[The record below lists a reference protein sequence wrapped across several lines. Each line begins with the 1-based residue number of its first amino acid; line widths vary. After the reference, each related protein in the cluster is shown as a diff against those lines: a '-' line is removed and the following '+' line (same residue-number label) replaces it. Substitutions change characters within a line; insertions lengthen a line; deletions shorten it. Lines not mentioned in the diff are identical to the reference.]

1 MIVLGL
7 LVVELFGLFLLSR
20 WLTKT
25 MYILFYVLSRSRT
38 VAVSLMS
45 TILFPGTVI
54 HELSHLFTA
63 EILGVKT
70 GKLSL
75 IPENIN
81 EKEIRA
87 GSVQIA
93 STDPFRRYL
102 IGFAPIITGTISLF
116 CLSYFLP
123 QLWQDVTRAA
133 QNRTLFISP
142 SWYIFII
149 VGYLIFTI
157 SNTMF
162 TSREDTR
169 GFLPFALIIA
179 AFVASAYALG
189 LRIQISGVFLQISTT
204 AVSSLGRSLFAVLAL
219 NIIMLLTMKVF
230 IAIIRKMFRITINF
244 S

>member
-1 MIVLGL
+1 MMVFVWLAC
-7 LVVELFGLFLLSR
+7 ELFGLFVISR

-25 MYILFYVLSRSRT
+25 MYILFYVLFRSRT

-45 TILFPGTVI
+45 AILFPGTVI

-87 GSVQIA
+87 GSVQIE

-102 IGFAPIITGTISLF
+102 IGFAPIIIGTISLF
-116 CLSYFLP
+116 CLSYFIP
-123 QLWQDVTRAA
+123 GLWRDITLAA
-133 QNRTLFISP
+133 QTGSVLTSP
-142 SWYIFII
+142 SWYIFVV
-149 VGYLIFTI
+149 VGFLIFTI

-169 GFLPFALIIA
+169 GFLPFAIIIG
-179 AFVASAYALG
+179 AFIASALALG
-189 LRIQISGVFLQISTT
+189 VRIHISGVIAQFSET
-204 AVSSLGRSLFAVLAL
+204 AATSLSSSLAVVLAL
-219 NIIMLLTMKVF
+219 NCIMLLMMKGF
-230 IAIIRKMFRITINF
+230 IALISKLFHINVHF
-244 S
+244 T